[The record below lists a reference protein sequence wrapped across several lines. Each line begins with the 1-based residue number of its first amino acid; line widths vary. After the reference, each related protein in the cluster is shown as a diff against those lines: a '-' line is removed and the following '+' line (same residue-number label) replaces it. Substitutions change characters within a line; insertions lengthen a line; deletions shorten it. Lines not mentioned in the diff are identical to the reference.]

1 VDNQTTKQDQSTG
14 SGMERTLGAE
24 RSSGDGSSSKNER
37 RVPEEKKLGGTDHQE
52 VEWQFEDADLERV
65 ESWLEERAEDL
76 SIAIGPGAKKE
87 LVDTYYDTED
97 WRLYRAGYALRIRRA
112 DKETEATMKSLTAAG
127 SGDRG
132 GTSGNAWRR
141 REISEP
147 LENGEVENLLKA
159 RGPVG
164 ERLRALAGVR
174 ELRPLFEVHTNR
186 QTFDLVPGER
196 AGGPDVAA
204 SRTDGSS
211 EEIVQDAS
219 GDIRRA
225 GAANGSRI
233 GEVALDRSEIPLG
246 GGEVASLTRVEVEA
260 DVAKAD
266 TVEGSGLEGLVEVME
281 EALELRPARVSKYE
295 AGLFATGLTPEGAR
309 SLGPVAVDDSL
320 SVGEVAFRVLRWQ
333 FAAMGAHESGT
344 RLGEDPEELH
354 DMRVATRRM
363 RAAIKLFEDTL
374 PERARWLRGELKW
387 VAVVLGEVRDLDVQ
401 IEQLKRWVA
410 RADEDGREPLSE
422 VVSAVEERRDAA
434 RELLLEAL
442 DSERY
447 ARFESS
453 FAEMLRRGPAGE
465 TGPGEGPG
473 VSAVTGEPILA
484 AAPGLL
490 SRPYRKW
497 RKAAGRINGT
507 SRPEEY
513 HDLRKKGKRLRY
525 ALEFLSD
532 VYGEEATGG
541 IVKPLKTLQDDLGRH
556 QDLIV
561 AAGLL
566 EQLATEGR
574 KLPPRTA
581 FAMGGLAQRNL
592 REAADLRA
600 SLPDSDAYRALYN
613 GKAWKDFEK
622 VMKKQRS
629 GVTTG
634 SGKEK

>member
-1 VDNQTTKQDQSTG
+1 
-14 SGMERTLGAE
+14 
-24 RSSGDGSSSKNER
+24 
-37 RVPEEKKLGGTDHQE
+37 
-52 VEWQFEDADLERV
+52 
-65 ESWLEERAEDL
+65 
-76 SIAIGPGAKKE
+76 
-87 LVDTYYDTED
+87 
-97 WRLYRAGYALRIRRA
+97 
-112 DKETEATMKSLTAAG
+112 
-127 SGDRG
+127 
-132 GTSGNAWRR
+132 
-141 REISEP
+141 
-147 LENGEVENLLKA
+147 
-159 RGPVG
+159 
-164 ERLRALAGVR
+164 
-174 ELRPLFEVHTNR
+174 
-186 QTFDLVPGER
+186 
-196 AGGPDVAA
+196 
-204 SRTDGSS
+204 
-211 EEIVQDAS
+211 
-219 GDIRRA
+219 
-225 GAANGSRI
+225 
-233 GEVALDRSEIPLG
+233 
-246 GGEVASLTRVEVEA
+246 
-260 DVAKAD
+260 
-266 TVEGSGLEGLVEVME
+266 
-281 EALELRPARVSKYE
+281 
-295 AGLFATGLTPEGAR
+295 
-309 SLGPVAVDDSL
+309 
-320 SVGEVAFRVLRWQ
+320 
-333 FAAMGAHESGT
+333 
-344 RLGEDPEELH
+344 
-354 DMRVATRRM
+354 M

-453 FAEMLRRGPAGE
+453 FAEMLRRRPAGE

-613 GKAWKDFEK
+613 GRAWKDFEK

-629 GVTTG
+629 GVTTE